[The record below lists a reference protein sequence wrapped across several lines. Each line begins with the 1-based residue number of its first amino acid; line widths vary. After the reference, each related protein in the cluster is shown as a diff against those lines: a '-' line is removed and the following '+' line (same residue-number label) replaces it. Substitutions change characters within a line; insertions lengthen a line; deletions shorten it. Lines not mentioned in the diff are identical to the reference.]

1 MARGASNMMHD
12 PTSQRIT
19 PNASSASGP
28 TSLSRVWQA
37 LAECVCGDTTSHSQ
51 TQC

>member
-12 PTSQRIT
+12 PTSQGIT

-37 LAECVCGDTTSHSQ
+37 
-51 TQC
+51 